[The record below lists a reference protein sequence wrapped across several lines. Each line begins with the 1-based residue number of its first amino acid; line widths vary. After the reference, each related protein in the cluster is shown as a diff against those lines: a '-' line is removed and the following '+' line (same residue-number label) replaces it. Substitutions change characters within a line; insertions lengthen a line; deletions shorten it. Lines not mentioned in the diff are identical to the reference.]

1 MSRIKTSSPIR
12 KAVDVF
18 YRIFRNPVIGCLATV
33 ALTDIREV
41 FAGNTQFRTVVF
53 QFPWF
58 YFHGS
63 QQVDELLEE
72 QTASRHV
79 ERFPLRSNL
88 LDDAQQ
94 TEQEGTDQTA
104 HNLLLVL
111 GICFYQLLSQQG
123 MILLESLHARLINM
137 NDRLVLQVERD
148 IYHITDMQHTAG
160 YLRRE
165 TDRLLSHSDMSI
177 KEICA
182 YLDFPNL
189 SFFGKYVKAHLG
201 YSPTEYRRLKGR
213 HENGAN
219 SLDYPRNNGNL
230 S

>member
-1 MSRIKTSSPIR
+1 MGLHVFAEEGKIR
-12 KAVDVF
+12 EFQIGTDFLDAHIGMREKAVDVF

-165 TDRLLSHSDMSI
+165 TDRL
-177 KEICA
+177 
-182 YLDFPNL
+182 
-189 SFFGKYVKAHLG
+189 
-201 YSPTEYRRLKGR
+201 RRKVDAEQAIV
-213 HENGAN
+213 H
-219 SLDYPRNNGNL
+219 D
-230 S
+230 